1 MPGAPGI
8 GASGSGTMNDISFY
22 GSSLNI
28 TGGYNASHQDLVWPP
43 IGAGDGDHYAGSI
56 HLDSSMKIQGVSLD
70 ENGRL
75 ASNYNY
81 NIFVKQKENA
91 APVYPV
97 FTDCDETLGTV
108 TTSLPMAHE
117 GDGITF
123 TATPKARCRLD
134 SVTVTDHSGNPVTVS
149 NGSFLMPGSSAV
161 VKAVFLSNIYAVEV
175 SQTGPGTV
183 TAPETADM
191 GETVALT
198 VTPEAGCRLVSLTVT
213 DSEGQAVEVSED
225 FEFTM
230 PASAVAVA
238 AEFEAVEQELR
249 AVLSG
254 AGYGSYT
261 VAVNGGEPVSVSSD
275 GSFPI
280 SGVRTGDTVTVTFS
294 PAENG
299 CVDMFYLE
307 DSSYHEHN
315 HISDILNDSYT
326 FAMPAERTGIFT
338 RFAPSS
344 PTESVSCIDENG
356 SPLTVEARVLTGFE
370 QENYRLTSSG
380 FYYYTPLGSDGDEP
394 AWYVVKENVNYY
406 HDKSFPRNI
415 ELNGDVRIIVAD
427 GATITVQSG
436 ISGGKLSIYGQTNGT
451 GKLVSDSFSG
461 SELNVCGAQYEVNT
475 INSAGSALSV
485 RNGSLTVAGEVSCG
499 SLEITSS
506 VTNIASLTIE
516 EGLLTLS
523 CADDDDRIFLGSIA
537 FDDGIAKIA
546 DGQALTD
553 YEREYTGTLFETD
566 LAAMAGKTL
575 RKAHAHD
582 VATTTHHAA
591 VPPANDPVAGSYIN
605 GNVEYYSCPICGWD
619 FVENGGALER
629 TAASE
634 LLVPYF
640 RFRGSPIPGY
650 ANLCTIYEY
659 NGTDAD
665 VVIPDTIPEGYVES
679 GMVGRAVVSID
690 SEVFKDN
697 TALTSV
703 TAGDRLT
710 GIYRS
715 AFEGCTGLNT
725 VTIGSGLKD
734 IGTDAFKGCTALE
747 TFASTST
754 GSISYSHY
762 IYESGPEESFD
773 PGTGVVFRGPHGSAL
788 CGIAAYYECQFVP
801 TDRHREPVWTWSA
814 DYSSAAAVFD
824 CGGTCSFSGGAE
836 GTRTDDDTE
845 AIETATETEYTASVA
860 VDGETYTES
869 KKIYHWKALQEEI
882 SAKPD
887 GEPSVIQLSRDVTA
901 AADDVPIVIPA
912 GKHIVIELQNH
923 TIDRNLNEVLVDG
936 NVFTN
941 EGTLELIGRGTVTGG
956 MNIENGG
963 AIINNGTLNL
973 TNVTIKDNLTT
984 KDGGAIYNSGTLN
997 MNGGELSM
1005 NSSVKSG
1012 GAISAHAGT
1021 ITINSGRITR
1031 NMADSNGGAI
1041 YIGSRDGTSATL
1053 NLYGGTITGN
1063 VSKKQGG
1070 GICNGGTLNVSGRP
1084 VVKDNSLTGNDV
1096 NKGYN
1101 VYLYDD
1107 SGSVISSKI
1116 SVTGPLTDGAKIG
1129 VTKAGGSNGVFA
1141 SGLSDTDAAAGF
1153 SSDKPDYVVGVNTD
1167 GEAFLG
1173 VPATVTFASGLE
1185 NADGSMA
1192 SVTLASGSAYML
1204 PACGFTVEDSVFSGW
1219 SVTVG
1224 NAEAVIAQPND
1235 VISVASDTTVSAL
1248 WQKAAAPVFIAFDA
1262 NGGEGGMDA
1271 AEPDENGSYSLPA
1284 NGFTAPEGMEF
1295 AGWLVGGEIL
1305 QPGEAITVAGDTVVT
1320 AQWQTAVAVPAEEE
1334 AEAETEES
1342 GNTPEAEQ
1350 SEEAESAEPEA
1361 ETAAETEEPPVFEKP
1376 EEAESAEPEAETAAE
1391 TEEPPVFEQ
1400 PEEDAPGAEQPEEAE
1415 SAEPEAET
1423 AAETE
1428 EPPVSEQPRE
1438 DAHEAETEQQADEET
1453 AEEKPVEPAAA
1464 YTVTFDGG
1472 GADGE
1477 MEPVQ
1482 AAGGSLYVLPDAG
1495 YSLEGAAFDSWEISG
1510 NDGTFVA
1517 KAGDAITV
1525 SGDVTATA
1533 LWLFDE
1539 NAVTEEA
1546 GTEPVEE
1553 PAESGEG
1560 APENEL
1566 DLSEGLSLEEGS
1578 VENVPADAESG
1589 TEIELEDAG
1598 ESAEPVQE
1606 APSEAGSVFG
1616 RSGSAAIAAV
1626 VVLLLAA
1633 AGVAFRKKKK
1643 K

>member
-1 MPGAPGI
+1 M
-8 GASGSGTMNDISFY
+8 
-22 GSSLNI
+22 
-28 TGGYNASHQDLVWPP
+28 
-43 IGAGDGDHYAGSI
+43 
-56 HLDSSMKIQGVSLD
+56 
-70 ENGRL
+70 
-75 ASNYNY
+75 
-81 NIFVKQKENA
+81 
-91 APVYPV
+91 
-97 FTDCDETLGTV
+97 
-108 TTSLPMAHE
+108 
-117 GDGITF
+117 
-123 TATPKARCRLD
+123 
-134 SVTVTDHSGNPVTVS
+134 
-149 NGSFLMPGSSAV
+149 
-161 VKAVFLSNIYAVEV
+161 
-175 SQTGPGTV
+175 
-183 TAPETADM
+183 
-191 GETVALT
+191 
-198 VTPEAGCRLVSLTVT
+198 
-213 DSEGQAVEVSED
+213 
-225 FEFTM
+225 
-230 PASAVAVA
+230 
-238 AEFEAVEQELR
+238 
-249 AVLSG
+249 
-254 AGYGSYT
+254 
-261 VAVNGGEPVSVSSD
+261 
-275 GSFPI
+275 
-280 SGVRTGDTVTVTFS
+280 
-294 PAENG
+294 
-299 CVDMFYLE
+299 
-307 DSSYHEHN
+307 
-315 HISDILNDSYT
+315 
-326 FAMPAERTGIFT
+326 
-338 RFAPSS
+338 
-344 PTESVSCIDENG
+344 
-356 SPLTVEARVLTGFE
+356 
-370 QENYRLTSSG
+370 
-380 FYYYTPLGSDGDEP
+380 
-394 AWYVVKENVNYY
+394 
-406 HDKSFPRNI
+406 
-415 ELNGDVRIIVAD
+415 
-427 GATITVQSG
+427 
-436 ISGGKLSIYGQTNGT
+436 
-451 GKLVSDSFSG
+451 
-461 SELNVCGAQYEVNT
+461 
-475 INSAGSALSV
+475 
-485 RNGSLTVAGEVSCG
+485 
-499 SLEITSS
+499 
-506 VTNIASLTIE
+506 
-516 EGLLTLS
+516 
-523 CADDDDRIFLGSIA
+523 
-537 FDDGIAKIA
+537 
-546 DGQALTD
+546 
-553 YEREYTGTLFETD
+553 
-566 LAAMAGKTL
+566 
-575 RKAHAHD
+575 
-582 VATTTHHAA
+582 
-591 VPPANDPVAGSYIN
+591 
-605 GNVEYYSCPICGWD
+605 
-619 FVENGGALER
+619 
-629 TAASE
+629 
-634 LLVPYF
+634 
-640 RFRGSPIPGY
+640 
-650 ANLCTIYEY
+650 
-659 NGTDAD
+659 
-665 VVIPDTIPEGYVES
+665 
-679 GMVGRAVVSID
+679 
-690 SEVFKDN
+690 
-697 TALTSV
+697 
-703 TAGDRLT
+703 
-710 GIYRS
+710 
-715 AFEGCTGLNT
+715 
-725 VTIGSGLKD
+725 
-734 IGTDAFKGCTALE
+734 
-747 TFASTST
+747 
-754 GSISYSHY
+754 
-762 IYESGPEESFD
+762 
-773 PGTGVVFRGPHGSAL
+773 
-788 CGIAAYYECQFVP
+788 
-801 TDRHREPVWTWSA
+801 
-814 DYSSAAAVFD
+814 
-824 CGGTCSFSGGAE
+824 
-836 GTRTDDDTE
+836 
-845 AIETATETEYTASVA
+845 
-860 VDGETYTES
+860 
-869 KKIYHWKALQEEI
+869 
-882 SAKPD
+882 
-887 GEPSVIQLSRDVTA
+887 IQLSRDVTA

-1185 NADGSMA
+1185 NADGGMA

-1204 PACGFTVEDSVFSGW
+1204 PACGFTAEDSVFSGW

-1342 GNTPEAEQ
+1342 GNTAEAEQ

-1361 ETAAETEEPPVFEKP
+1361 ETAAETEEPPVF
-1376 EEAESAEPEAETAAE
+1376 
-1391 TEEPPVFEQ
+1391 
-1400 PEEDAPGAEQPEEAE
+1400 EQPEEAE

-1438 DAHEAETEQQADEET
+1438 DAHEAETEQQAEEET

-1546 GTEPVEE
+1546 GTEPVKE
-1553 PAESGEG
+1553 PAENGEG

-1598 ESAEPVQE
+1598 ESAEPAQE